1 MYNCAIKILNLL
13 CNSGYEAYI
22 VGGYPRDKYLNILS
36 NDIDICTNAKIDDIK
51 EIFDNIDLTYSKYG
65 NVILSF
71 EGYKFDVTVFRKDKY
86 LKNRNDVIIKYV
98 ETLFED
104 LKRRDFIINTLCI
117 DKNGN
122 YVDLFNARK
131 DIDSKIIRMINSSDE
146 LIEDPL
152 RILRAIRFATI
163 LDFKLDEEL
172 SSGIIKYGYLIKNLS
187 NTKKK
192 KELDKIMNSENREY
206 GVYLIKKYG
215 LDVYL

>member
-71 EGYKFDVTVFRKDKY
+71 EGYKFDVTVFRKD
-86 LKNRNDVIIKYV
+86 
-98 ETLFED
+98 
-104 LKRRDFIINTLCI
+104 
-117 DKNGN
+117 
-122 YVDLFNARK
+122 
-131 DIDSKIIRMINSSDE
+131 IDSKIIRMINSSDE

-192 KELDKIMNSENREY
+192 KELDKIMNSKNREY